1 MTRLYLDVASHRYYA
16 LYGGTLVSF
25 VGRTGVRRVISYKA
39 THEACINAG
48 LQLIGTNFK
57 EMY

>member
-1 MTRLYLDVASHRYYA
+1 MTRLYLDAANHRYYA
-16 LYGGTLVSF
+16 LYGSTLVSF

-48 LQLIGTNFK
+48 LHLVGTNFK
-57 EMY
+57 ETY